1 MGASWKQIGKLWF
14 VFISYAG
21 ELACER
27 QSVNAVGDPQC
38 NQKASLSPGGGLLTN
53 HRHPEEAWSVPD
65 IIAALDVSASASLHG

>member
-1 MGASWKQIGKLWF
+1 M
-14 VFISYAG
+14 
-21 ELACER
+21 
-27 QSVNAVGDPQC
+27 PQC